1 MKQRI
6 FFIINPI
13 SGVRKKKSLPRI
25 IAEKLDHTKYDY
37 EIAYTEYKKHGAELA
52 KEAASKGFDIVC
64 AVGGD
69 GSVHEVGTALIGT
82 DTKLAI
88 IPTGSGNGLARHL
101 GIPKKK
107 SKAINYINI
116 QETVQMDTVLVNDE
130 SFLGVAGYGFDAH
143 IAKRFEEHRKRG
155 LMTYARLVIREFF
168 RYNPINITIDMNGEV
183 KQMPLML
190 CTIANAS
197 QFGNGFCV
205 SPASKITDGQLEM
218 VLMKPFKLWK
228 APRVV
233 MRSLRK
239 KSDRLKNN
247 EIIPFTKATIEITG
261 HLAHYDGESVEVSNL
276 LTVEVNP
283 HSLNIL
289 VGKNKA

>member
-13 SGVRKKKSLPRI
+13 SGVGRKKSLPRI
-25 IAEKLDHTKYDY
+25 IENKLDHTQYEY
-37 EIAYTEYKKHGAELA
+37 EIAYTEYKKHAGILA
-52 KEAASKGFDIVC
+52 KQASEQGFDIVC

-82 DTKLAI
+82 ATKLAI

-101 GIPKKK
+101 GIPKRK
-107 SKAINYINI
+107 SKAIQFINK
-116 QETVQMDTVLVNDE
+116 QESVQMDTVLVNDE
-130 SFLGVAGYGFDAH
+130 SFLGVAGWGFDAH

-155 LMTYARLVIREFF
+155 LITYARLVVREFF
-168 RYNPINITIDMNGEV
+168 KYNPLNITIDMNGEV

-190 CTIANAS
+190 CTIANSS

-205 SPASKITDGQLEM
+205 SPKSSITDGILEM
-218 VLMKPFKLWK
+218 VLMKPFKIWN

-233 MRSLRK
+233 MRSFRK
-239 KSDRLKNN
+239 KSDRLKNA
-247 EIIPFTKATIEITG
+247 EIIQFQSATIEIPG
-261 HLAHYDGESVEVSNL
+261 HLGHFDGESVCVSSFL
-276 LTVEVNP
+276 KIEVNP

-289 VGKNKA
+289 VGKNKL